1 MIKVTGSAYEQI
13 LVSVEKGDAKDLG
26 LRVAARKGPDGSFQ
40 YLMGF
45 DEIKPDDIVTQE
57 KEVRI
62 IYSPDMQPLVE
73 GMTIAFDVVEEGS
86 APTFIFLNPND
97 PTYVPPSE

>member
-1 MIKVTGSAYEQI
+1 MIKVTENAYEQI

-26 LRVAARKGPDGSFQ
+26 LRVAARKGPDGGFQ

-45 DEIKPDDIVTQE
+45 DQIKPDDIVTKE
-57 KEVRI
+57 KDIRI
-62 IYSPDMQPLVE
+62 VYSPDMKALVE
-73 GMTIAFDVVEEGS
+73 GMTIEFDIVDEGS
-86 APTFIFLNPND
+86 EPTFIFLNPND

>member
-1 MIKVTGSAYEQI
+1 MIKLTENAYEQI
-13 LVSVEKGDAKDLG
+13 LVSIEKADAKDLG
-26 LRVAARKGPDGSFQ
+26 LRVAARKGEDGSFQ

-45 DEIKPDDIVTQE
+45 DEVKPDDIVTE
-57 KEVRI
+57 ERDVRI
-62 IYSPDMQPLVE
+62 LYAPDMKPLVD
-73 GMTIAFDVVEEGS
+73 GMTIEFDVVEEGS